1 MEVFKMKAAYYCDKE
16 EIRVE
21 EVPIPDITDREMLL
35 KIKLACICGTDQRI
49 FRFGHFKIPEG
60 AKRVL
65 GHELVGELV
74 KVGAEVRGFKTGQ
87 RVAVAPN
94 VGCGVCDMCIRGYN
108 HMCPEYEAFGISYDG
123 GFEEYMKI
131 PYEAVIHGN
140 VIRIPEGMSYEEAVL
155 AEPFSCCFNSFQ
167 MLQTKPTDYVLI
179 IGAGPIGAMHA
190 ILHQRAGAAKV
201 IMADLSAS
209 RLEQMR
215 MFGDFTLI
223 DTSKEELE
231 AALKRETEGHGADVV
246 ITACSVPAVQAQA
259 LELAAPLGRISFFG
273 GLPSGRDEVGLHTNL
288 IHYKELTV
296 VATTGS
302 SLKQYKDAMNI
313 IATDQTDIAGLITD
327 MFGIDDIQEAFRHAM
342 AGKGLK
348 TAIRFD

>member
-1 MEVFKMKAAYYCDKE
+1 MKAAYYYGTED
-16 EIRVE
+16 IRVE
-21 EVPIPDITDREMLL
+21 EVPVPEITEQEMLV
-35 KIKLACICGTDQRI
+35 KVKLACICGTDQRI

-60 AKRVL
+60 TKRVL

-74 KVGAEVRGFKTGQ
+74 KVGKEVKGYHVGQ
-87 RVAVAPN
+87 RIAVAPN
-94 VGCGVCDMCIRGYN
+94 VGCGICDMCVQGFN
-108 HMCPEYEAFGISYDG
+108 HMCPDYEAFGISYDG

-131 PYEAVIHGN
+131 PYEAIIHGN
-140 VIRIPEGMSYEEAVL
+140 VMEIPENMSYEQAVI

-201 IMADLSAS
+201 IMADLAAA
-209 RLEQMR
+209 RLEQMKE
-215 MFGDFTLI
+215 FGDFVLI
-223 DTSKEELE
+223 DSSKEDLAE
-231 AALKRETEGHGADVV
+231 ALKRETGGHGADVV

-259 LELAAPLGRISFFG
+259 LELAAPMGRISFFG

-288 IHYKELTV
+288 IHYKELKV

-302 SLKQYKDAMNI
+302 SIKQYRDAMNI
-313 IATDQTDIAGLITD
+313 IASGSVDVSKLITD
-327 MFGIDDIQEAFRHAM
+327 KYPVEHTPEAFRNAM

-348 TAIRFD
+348 TAIAFD